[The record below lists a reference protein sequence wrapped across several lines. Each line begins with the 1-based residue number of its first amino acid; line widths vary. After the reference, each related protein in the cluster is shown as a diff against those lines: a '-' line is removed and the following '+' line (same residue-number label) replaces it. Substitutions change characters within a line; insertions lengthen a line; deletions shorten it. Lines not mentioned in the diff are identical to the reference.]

1 MNVVSDVTKL
11 LFLCISTHTNTHTH
25 THTHT
30 HIGNHRVL
38 EVDVSQSTGV
48 VKRVFGSASGI
59 SGPAADGTTIDK
71 MLLNR

>member
-1 MNVVSDVTKL
+1 MIVVNDVTKL
-11 LFLCISTHTNTHTH
+11 LLISLNAH

-38 EVDVSQSTGV
+38 EVDVSQSIGV